1 MIQKDYLMRVI
12 EETAKVIARLLKLE
26 TEGDEQAIRELSK
39 EIANNYSGLTF
50 YEFEDID
57 EDNLL
62 QSLEDRNIHSLEFTA
77 LAEIGILDFKKKRKE
92 ANLVEAKKAL
102 SKAIALLERGIEKND
117 AFLLE
122 ETQKLKTWKTWLLEL
137 NS

>member
-39 EIANNYSGLTF
+39 EVATNYSRLSLEAF
-50 YEFEDID
+50 NRISLE
-57 EDNLL
+57 NLL
-62 QSLEDRNIHSLEFTA
+62 TSLEDRNIHSLEFTA

-122 ETQKLKTWKTWLLEL
+122 ETQKLKTWKTWLLEMD
-137 NS
+137 